1 MVKNIAKNFNVDF
14 CPVSSVIGSIISQE
28 IVAFYENAKIPAVNW
43 IFYDSLKGEAE
54 VVTLQKIEKMTE
66 T

>member
-1 MVKNIAKNFNVDF
+1 VELIRTIVSNFNTDF

-28 IVAFYENAKIPAVNW
+28 IVAFYENSKTPALNW

-54 VVTLQKIEKMTE
+54 AVTLQNVIKN
-66 T
+66 